1 MTKAPMRLLIF
12 LASISVCFSFSPI
25 PPSFAKVP
33 STNRVDEEQRKLIST
48 SNDQSSFSKTSTDQ
62 SSVLRAGATGAR
74 PTNEVVYQC
83 FEWAC
88 NLGAPAA
95 LVAGAVIATI
105 YENLSSGDLA
115 PKAEDSFLTGLAKK
129 SVVVLLLSSFI
140 LQIFSIFSTTI
151 TGTMLLS
158 RNMDDLVA
166 ASKATTPLGWMKE
179 NFEFEYLT
187 GRICFL
193 QGWFL

>member
-1 MTKAPMRLLIF
+1 MTKVRVRLLIF

-33 STNRVDEEQRKLIST
+33 STKRVDEEQRKLIST
-48 SNDQSSFSKTSTDQ
+48 SNDRGSFSKTSTDQ
-62 SSVLRAGATGAR
+62 SVLRAGAGGAL
-74 PTNEVVYQC
+74 PTNDVVYQC

-105 YENLSSGDLA
+105 YENLSSGDLG
-115 PKAEDSFLTGLAKK
+115 PKAEDSFLTGFAKK

-140 LQIFSIFSTTI
+140 LQIISIFSTTI

-158 RNMDDLVA
+158 RNMDELVA

-193 QGWFL
+193 QGLFL